1 MRISEKN
8 AIAQNI
14 TFIDSYQPVEFV
26 PIVETVGRNVASRGM
41 FSSVAL
47 GVLMAFMPSPVTA
60 SLHTHESQRCQEEL
74 ILQCIRTA
82 PIAQNIIKSRLI
94 ERLENM
100 RTLEEGWVPGGLPI
114 VPAAIDFS
122 KRLIAHCSDAEL
134 EHWNIGP
141 YVNGTVMMHYRG
153 EGRRSSINIGK
164 STVSAFKKVGASY
177 EAFQKPADECF
188 AEVLGIIRSLN
199 S

>member
-41 FSSVAL
+41 FSSVTL

>member
-1 MRISEKN
+1 MRTSERK

-26 PIVETVGRNVASRGM
+26 PIVETMGRNVASRSM
-41 FSSVAL
+41 FSTLAL
-47 GVLMAFMPSPVTA
+47 GVLMAFVPGPATA
-60 SLHTHESQRCQEEL
+60 SVHSHDSQQCQEEL

-94 ERLENM
+94 ERLDNM

-122 KRLIAHCSDAEL
+122 KRLIVHCSDAEL

-153 EGRRSSINIGK
+153 EGKRSSINIGK

-177 EAFQKPADECF
+177 EAFQKPAAECF

>member
-82 PIAQNIIKSRLI
+82 PIAQNIIKSRLL

-153 EGRRSSINIGK
+153 EDGRSSINIGK

>member
-1 MRISEKN
+1 MKISEKK
-8 AIAQNI
+8 AIVQNI
-14 TFIDSYQPVEFV
+14 SIIDSYQSVEFV
-26 PIVETVGRNVASRGM
+26 PVVETMGRNAASRGM

-47 GVLMAFMPSPVTA
+47 GLLMAFMPGPATA
-60 SLHTHESQRCQEEL
+60 SIYSHESQRCQEEL
-74 ILQCIRTA
+74 ILQCVRTA
-82 PIAQNIIKSRLI
+82 PVVQNIIKSRLL

-153 EGRRSSINIGK
+153 EGKRSSINIGK

-177 EAFQKPADECF
+177 EAFQKPAAECF
-188 AEVLGIIRSLN
+188 AEVLGIIHSLN

>member
-8 AIAQNI
+8 IIARNI
-14 TFIDSYQPVEFV
+14 NINDSYQSVEFMPMVETIGHTSMMTGVIMSLLMTCFSSTSVTAAVQQDSYNVPEEVILHHVRALPVE
-26 PIVETVGRNVASRGM
+26 
-41 FSSVAL
+41 
-47 GVLMAFMPSPVTA
+47 
-60 SLHTHESQRCQEEL
+60 
-74 ILQCIRTA
+74 RT
-82 PIAQNIIKSRLI
+82 IIKTRLSG
-94 ERLENM
+94 LLDNM
-100 RTLEEGWVPGGLPI
+100 RTLEEGWGPGGLPI

-122 KRLIAHCSDAEL
+122 KRLIAYCSDAEL
-134 EHWNIGP
+134 EHWNVGP

-153 EGRRSSINIGK
+153 EGKRSSINIGK